1 MYRAGERTR
10 FTRNLGGGRSL
21 NRVARNTIQGDVSG
35 RQGVVRDI
43 ELSRRPPL
51 GCNQRRLVCP

>member
-43 ELSRRPPL
+43 ELLPAASSRL
-51 GCNQRRLVCP
+51 

>member
-21 NRVARNTIQGDVSG
+21 NRVARNTIQRDVSG
-35 RQGVVRDI
+35 RQGSSVLTAI
-43 ELSRRPPL
+43 FPGGLL
-51 GCNQRRLVCP
+51 